1 MAEPRFSQGAT
12 VRVRDLPVKGH
23 MRTPSYVRGRQGWIE
38 RCHGRFPDPEQR
50 AYGRDGLPAKPLYLV
65 RFRQADLWP
74 EYCGAA
80 GDSLALDIFE
90 HWLEPV
96 ASQPGKAAH
105 GA

>member
-1 MAEPRFSQGAT
+1 
-12 VRVRDLPVKGH
+12 VRVRELPVKGH
-23 MRTPSYVRGRQGWIE
+23 MRTPGYIRGRQGWIE

-65 RFRQADLWP
+65 RFRQADIWP
-74 EYCGAA
+74 GYGPA

-96 ASQPGKAAH
+96 SH

>member
-1 MAEPRFSQGAT
+1 MAEPRFSPGAA

-23 MRTPSYVRGRQGWIE
+23 MRTPSYIRGRRGWVE
-38 RCHGRFPDPEQR
+38 RCHGQFPDPEQR

-65 RFRQADLWP
+65 RFRQADVWP
-74 EYCGAA
+74 GYATPS
-80 GDSLALDIFE
+80 DSLVLDLFE

-96 ASQPGKAAH
+96 AH

>member
-1 MAEPRFSQGAT
+1 MAEPRFSPGAP
-12 VRVRDLPVKGH
+12 VRVRDLHVSGH
-23 MRTPSYVRGRQGWIE
+23 MRTPGYIRGRQGWIE
-38 RCHGRFPDPEQR
+38 RCHGRFPDPEHR

-65 RFRQADLWP
+65 RFRQADVWP
-74 EYCGAA
+74 GYGRA

-96 ASQPGKAAH
+96 SH

>member
-1 MAEPRFSQGAT
+1 MAEPRFGAGAL

-23 MRTPSYVRGRQGWIE
+23 VRTPGYVRGRQGWVE

-65 RFRQADLWP
+65 RFRQAELWP
-74 EYCGAA
+74 GYGGAPA
-80 GDSLALDIFE
+80 DSLALDIFE
-90 HWLEPV
+90 HWLEPLEPQ
-96 ASQPGKAAH
+96 SGKTAH